1 MTVIGTILSVLIWYV
16 CTAGGDQV
24 SVQRFMATADV
35 RAARRAYATQMI
47 ISTIIHITLAIVGLA
62 LLGFFQAHRDALP
75 ASMSIR
81 ENADDLFPHF
91 ISFHLPIGVS
101 GLVVAAMFAAAMS
114 SIDSGV
120 NSITA
125 VVMTDLLDRFGL
137 RPKTGKRQVLAAR
150 LLALG
155 IGAIVVVSSSY
166 MESIPGNITAVTN
179 KTVNLLTPSLF
190 ALFFFAL
197 LVPFSTPLGVWVG
210 WLCGIITAVLT
221 AFSGPIFGVDPETGY
236 DPISFQWIG
245 LSALVVNFTVG
256 MVVSWL
262 SRQKVAPPEV

>member
-1 MTVIGTILSVLIWYV
+1 
-16 CTAGGDQV
+16 
-24 SVQRFMATADV
+24 
-35 RAARRAYATQMI
+35 
-47 ISTIIHITLAIVGLA
+47 
-62 LLGFFQAHRDALP
+62 
-75 ASMSIR
+75 MSIR
-81 ENADDLFPHF
+81 NNADDLFPRY
-91 ISFHLPIGVS
+91 ISYHLPVGVS

-137 RPKTGKRQVLAAR
+137 RPKTEKHHVLAAR
-150 LLALG
+150 ILALA
-155 IGAIVVVSSSY
+155 IGVVIVLGSSY
-166 MESIPGNITAVTN
+166 MGRIEGNITSVTS

-197 LVPFSTPLGVWVG
+197 FIPFSTPLGVWTG

-221 AFSGPIFGVDPETGY
+221 GFSGPIFGVDPATGY

-245 LSALVVNFTVG
+245 LATLVVNLAVG
-256 MVVSWL
+256 VVVSRM
-262 SRQKVAPPEV
+262 SYKAPTPAAA